1 MPGRGWNEDGFRS
14 DRGRFAGGSAESA
27 GSGPKSGIADAGLG
41 DGGLNGMGAKGG
53 LVAKAIVARVSI
65 VELDLP

>member
-1 MPGRGWNEDGFRS
+1 MD
-14 DRGRFAGGSAESA
+14 
-27 GSGPKSGIADAGLG
+27 SGPKRGIADIGFG